1 MLTHLPSRSWCE
13 HCVAGKFRDDPHYKQ
28 KPGSEVEVPRVAIDY
43 LFLGR
48 VLDKSKAQE
57 DLTVVELKL
66 QKTQKQ
72 RGKESCQF
80 MVIVDERTGAT
91 FSTVVAKGV
100 NEHAIHNVVEFFVL
114 FCGRQNVVLQT
125 DAEPSI

>member
-1 MLTHLPSRSWCE
+1 M
-13 HCVAGKFRDDPHYKQ
+13 
-28 KPGSEVEVPRVAIDY
+28 EVPRVAIDY

-72 RGKESCQF
+72 NE
-80 MVIVDERTGAT
+80 T
-91 FSTVVAKGV
+91 KGEGV
-100 NEHAIHNVVEFFVL
+100 MPVHGH
-114 FCGRQNVVLQT
+114 C
-125 DAEPSI
+125 